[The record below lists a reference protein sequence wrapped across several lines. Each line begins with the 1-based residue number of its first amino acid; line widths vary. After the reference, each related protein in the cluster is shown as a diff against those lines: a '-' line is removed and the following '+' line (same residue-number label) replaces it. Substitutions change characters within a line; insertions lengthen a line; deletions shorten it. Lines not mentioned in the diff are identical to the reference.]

1 MDAERES
8 KVPEA
13 EGQDAPGTALP
24 SGGFAEGIGTV
35 LSDPELMA
43 KLPQIMAMLRPMM
56 AQGTAT
62 AAQVPAPHTGDGTV
76 ASSIAAPVA
85 AQQDHRSALLLALK
99 PFLSEDRQ
107 RAVDAMLRLSKL
119 GDVLRQL

>member
-1 MDAERES
+1 MDTERES
-8 KVPEA
+8 PVTAQEVPSA
-13 EGQDAPGTALP
+13 ALP
-24 SGGFAEGIGTV
+24 SGGLAEGLGAV

-56 AQGTAT
+56 AQG
-62 AAQVPAPHTGDGTV
+62 AAQAPATSGGANTEIPSTV
-76 ASSIAAPVA
+76 APVA
-85 AQQDHRSALLLALK
+85 ARQDDHRSALLLALK
-99 PFLSEDRQ
+99 PFLSDDRQ